1 VCPRS
6 GRRPSTEDTG
16 QLVSVR
22 LSQLLVAIVLAL
34 VAVALFRTVAAYQQ
48 TAVVND
54 LRMKGAAV
62 ADRETRRL
70 GDRISAIEALAATT
84 ALEATGFHLRTFERA
99 ARALMAR
106 DGAIKMIDFFDVHD
120 VHLVHIVAG
129 GSGSIGPQLQ
139 RKVKISRAEVQAV
152 EVAIFDAELSRATSV
167 ADVPPNTS
175 PDDAVTSGP
184 ALSHSHFYL
193 ATPVAERGEV
203 GTIVEYLDAQQLL
216 LGDIVQQAP
225 QSFGLDDGRGRDLQA
240 AGFAPQ
246 ATAERLTFA
255 IPFADRVMQLRLAVP
270 PRRAVSPWLFVLGWF
285 SLVLAIVL
293 PMEVVGQIN
302 RRVQALNE
310 ELETRVA
317 ERTQELEESL
327 RESRRLA
334 VVVESVHEGVMV
346 VDGDGI
352 IRYANDALCTELRCT
367 VNDLLD
373 RHIGD
378 AKAIA
383 LSEQQLA
390 DIRAAVSE
398 TGFVYREMERTRA
411 DGTGYVAGIT
421 FTRHGFQDPKTLI
434 AVSRDVTDRR
444 RLLDQLLE
452 AKSRLE
458 RETRARADFIA
469 TASHELRTPVT
480 TLRTLAALL
489 LDKLGLTHA
498 QPAENAKL
506 LEILD
511 HESRRLAHLVDDLLK
526 IARIDAPDAGLGET
540 PVDLCGLVK
549 AEVDDILQLGA
560 TAPAVVFQPS
570 PSPAVVRGDEEALRS
585 IVHNLVGN
593 ARKFTTPD
601 GRVEVKVDR
610 DGSSARLIVSDT
622 GAGIAASDLPHIFER
637 FYRAPLTAAS
647 APGAGLGLAIV
658 ARLVEL
664 MHGTIS
670 VASEV
675 GRGTT
680 IRVEFPLVADAVREE
695 ARSLTAGNG

>member
-1 VCPRS
+1 M
-6 GRRPSTEDTG
+6 
-16 QLVSVR
+16 SVR

-54 LRMKGAAV
+54 LRMRGAAI

-70 GDRISAIEALAATT
+70 GDRISAIEELAAST
-84 ALEATGFHLRTFERA
+84 ALGGTGFRPRTFEHA
-99 ARALMAR
+99 ARVLMADDR
-106 DGAIKMIDFFDVHD
+106 AIKMVDFFDVHD
-120 VHLVHIVAG
+120 THLVHIVAG
-129 GSGSIGPQLQ
+129 APGAVGPQLK
-139 RKVKISRAEVQAV
+139 RKAKVSRTEVQAV

-175 PDDAVTSGP
+175 ADTPMSNGP
-184 ALSHSHFYL
+184 VLSRSHFYL
-193 ATPVAERGEV
+193 ATPVDERGQV
-203 GTIVEYLDAQQLL
+203 GTIVEYLDAEQLL
-216 LGDIVQQAP
+216 LDDISP
-225 QSFGLDDGRGRDLQA
+225 QTTQPFGLDDGRGRDLQA
-240 AGFAPQ
+240 AVFAPP
-246 ATAERLTFA
+246 ASAERLTFA
-255 IPFADRVMQLRLAVP
+255 IPFADRVMQLRLLVP
-270 PRRAVSPWLFVLGWF
+270 PRRSVSPWLFVLGYF

-352 IRYANDALCTELRCT
+352 IRYANDALCTELCCD
-367 VNDLLD
+367 VDDLLD
-373 RHIGD
+373 KHISEV
-378 AKAIA
+378 KALA

-398 TGFVYREMERTRA
+398 TGFVYREMERTCA

-444 RLLDQLLE
+444 RLVDQLLE

-489 LDKLGLTHA
+489 LDKLGPA
-498 QPAENAKL
+498 QPQAPENAKL
-506 LEILD
+506 LDILD

-526 IARIDAPDAGLGET
+526 IARIDAPDAGLAEA
-540 PVDLCGLVK
+540 PVDLCELVK
-549 AEVDDILQLGA
+549 LEVDEIVQLGP
-560 TAPAVVFQPS
+560 TAPSVVFQPS
-570 PSPAVVRGDEEALRS
+570 SSTAMVRGDAEALRS

-593 ARKFTTPD
+593 ARKFTKAD
-601 GRVEVKVDR
+601 GRVDVKVDK
-610 DGSSARLIVSDT
+610 DGSNARLIVTDT

-680 IRVEFPLVADAVREE
+680 ITVEFPLAQEAVSQEP
-695 ARSLTAGNG
+695 APLTAGNG